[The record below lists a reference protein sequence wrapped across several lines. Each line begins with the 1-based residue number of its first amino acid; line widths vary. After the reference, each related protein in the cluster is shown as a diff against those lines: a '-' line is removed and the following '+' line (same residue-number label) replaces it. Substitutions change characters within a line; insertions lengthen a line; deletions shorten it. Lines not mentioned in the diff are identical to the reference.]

1 MFLHLMK
8 ALLKGGG
15 VVNGY
20 QVWLESFYN
29 SIKGKAMRLYIIGN
43 GFDIRHGLP
52 TRYKHFKSYVAKN
65 DKELYDAIEEYIPAG
80 DEWNELESALGE
92 IDYELILQNSEM
104 FLVTYNTEDWSD
116 AYHHDYQYEVD
127 KITRMLSARLK
138 EQFADWVKGINIAD
152 AYNSEQYIPPIPR
165 ESLYFS
171 FNYTNTLQQIYAVPD
186 AQIMHIHGNCSYDED
201 LILGH
206 SFRVEKSL
214 NPYIGPDQDIRIAE
228 AYDSIDKYFGN
239 TFKPS
244 EDIIKEEN
252 VFFSSL
258 KNVDEV
264 IVLGHSLAEV
274 DGEYFS
280 EINKSIQKSARWI
293 VALYKGE
300 EKSGSLEDY
309 DVRASNIFYVLYEDI

>member
-1 MFLHLMK
+1 MK
-8 ALLKGGG
+8 ALLKGGA
-15 VVNGY
+15 NWE
-20 QVWLESFYN
+20 QVRLISFYN
-29 SIKGKAMRLYIIGN
+29 STMGKTMRLYIIGN

-52 TRYKHFKSYVAKN
+52 TGYKHFKSYVAKN
-65 DKELYDAIEEYIPAG
+65 DQELYDSIEEYIPAG

-104 FLVTYNTEDWSD
+104 FLASYNTDDWSD
-116 AYHHDYQYEVD
+116 AYHHDYQYEID

-138 EQFADWVKGINIAD
+138 KQFADWVKGINIAD
-152 AYNSEQYIPPIPR
+152 ADNSEQYIPPIAR

-186 AQIMHIHGNCSYDED
+186 EQIIHIHGNCSYDDD

-214 NPYIGPDQDIRIAE
+214 NPYIGPDQDTRIAE
-228 AYDSIDKYFGN
+228 AYDSIDEYFGN

-244 EDIIKEEN
+244 EDIIEDIIKEER

-274 DGEYFS
+274 DGKYFA
-280 EINKSIQKSARWI
+280 EINKSIQENARWI
-293 VALYKGE
+293 VALYRGE

-309 DVRASNIFYVLYEDI
+309 DVRDSNISYVQYEDI

>member
-138 EQFADWVKGINIAD
+138 EQLADWVKGINIAD

-274 DGEYFS
+274 DGEYFA
-280 EINKSIQKSARWI
+280 EINKSIPKSARWI

-309 DVRASNIFYVLYEDI
+309 DVRASNISFVLYEDI

>member
-1 MFLHLMK
+1 
-8 ALLKGGG
+8 
-15 VVNGY
+15 
-20 QVWLESFYN
+20 
-29 SIKGKAMRLYIIGN
+29 MRLYIIGN

-52 TRYKHFKSYVAKN
+52 TGYKHFKSYVAKH
-65 DKELYDAIEEYIPAG
+65 DQELYDAIEEYLPAG
-80 DEWNELESALGE
+80 DEWNELESALGA

-104 FLVTYNTEDWSD
+104 FLASYNTDDWSD

-138 EQFADWVKGINIAD
+138 EQFADWVKGINITD
-152 AYNSEQYIPPIPR
+152 ACNSEQYIPPISR

-186 AQIMHIHGNCSYDED
+186 AQIMHIHGNCIYDDD

-214 NPYIGPDQDIRIAE
+214 NPYIGPDQDTRIAE
-228 AYDSIDKYFGN
+228 AYDSIDEYFGN

-244 EDIIKEEN
+244 ENIIKEES

-274 DGEYFS
+274 DGEYFA
-280 EINKSIQKSARWI
+280 EINKSIQENARWI
-293 VALYKGE
+293 VALYRGE

-309 DVRASNIFYVLYEDI
+309 NVRDSNISYVQYEDI

>member
-8 ALLKGGG
+8 ALLKGEG

-309 DVRASNIFYVLYEDI
+309 DVRASNISYVLYEDI

>member
-1 MFLHLMK
+1 M
-8 ALLKGGG
+8 
-15 VVNGY
+15 VVNRE
-20 QVWLESFYN
+20 QVRLVSFYN
-29 SIKGKAMRLYIIGN
+29 STKGKTMRLYIIGN

-52 TRYKHFKSYVAKN
+52 TGYKHFKSYVAKN
-65 DKELYDAIEEYIPAG
+65 DQELYDAIEEYMPAG

-104 FLVTYNTEDWSD
+104 FLASYNTDDWSD

-138 EQFADWVKGINIAD
+138 ELFADWVKGINIAD

-186 AQIMHIHGNCSYDED
+186 AQIIHIHGNCSYDDD

-214 NPYIGPDQDIRIAE
+214 NPYIGPDQDTRIAE
-228 AYDSIDKYFGN
+228 AYDSIDEYFGN

-244 EDIIKEEN
+244 EDIIKEESI
-252 VFFSSL
+252 FFSSL

-264 IVLGHSLAEV
+264 IVFWPFACRS
-274 DGEYFS
+274 
-280 EINKSIQKSARWI
+280 
-293 VALYKGE
+293 
-300 EKSGSLEDY
+300 
-309 DVRASNIFYVLYEDI
+309 

>member
-1 MFLHLMK
+1 
-8 ALLKGGG
+8 
-15 VVNGY
+15 
-20 QVWLESFYN
+20 
-29 SIKGKAMRLYIIGN
+29 MRLYIIGN

-52 TRYKHFKSYVAKN
+52 TGYKHFKSYVAKN
-65 DKELYDAIEEYIPAG
+65 DQELYDAIEEYIPAG

-92 IDYELILQNSEM
+92 IDYELILENSEM
-104 FLVTYNTEDWSD
+104 FLASYNTDDWSD

-152 AYNSEQYIPPIPR
+152 AYNSEQYIPPIPT

-186 AQIMHIHGNCSYDED
+186 AQIIHIHGNCSYDDD

-214 NPYIGPDQDIRIAE
+214 NPYIGPNQDTRIAE
-228 AYDSIDKYFGN
+228 AYDSIDEYFGN

-244 EDIIKEEN
+244 EDIIKEESI
-252 VFFSSL
+252 FFSSL

-274 DGEYFS
+274 DGKYFV
-280 EINKSIQKSARWI
+280 EINKSIQENARWI
-293 VALYKGE
+293 VALYRGE

-309 DVRASNIFYVLYEDI
+309 DVRDSNISYVQYEDI

>member
-52 TRYKHFKSYVAKN
+52 TRNKHFKSYVAKN

-244 EDIIKEEN
+244 KDIIKEEN

-274 DGEYFS
+274 DGEYFA
-280 EINKSIQKSARWI
+280 EINKSIPKSARWI

-309 DVRASNIFYVLYEDI
+309 DVRASNISFVLYEDI

>member
-1 MFLHLMK
+1 M
-8 ALLKGGG
+8 
-15 VVNGY
+15 
-20 QVWLESFYN
+20 
-29 SIKGKAMRLYIIGN
+29 GKTMRLYIIGN

-52 TRYKHFKSYVAKN
+52 TGYKHFKSYVAKN
-65 DKELYDAIEEYIPAG
+65 DQELYDSIEEYIPAG

-104 FLVTYNTEDWSD
+104 FLASYNTDDWSD

-138 EQFADWVKGINIAD
+138 KQFADWVKGINIAD
-152 AYNSEQYIPPIPR
+152 ADNSEQYIPPIPR

-186 AQIMHIHGNCSYDED
+186 EQIIHIHGNCSYDDD

-214 NPYIGPDQDIRIAE
+214 NPYIGPDQDTRIAE
-228 AYDSIDKYFGN
+228 AYDSIDEYFGN

-244 EDIIKEEN
+244 EDIIEDIIKEER

-274 DGEYFS
+274 DGKYFA
-280 EINKSIQKSARWI
+280 EINKSIQENARWI
-293 VALYKGE
+293 VALYRGE

-309 DVRASNIFYVLYEDI
+309 DVRDSNISYVQYEDI

>member
-1 MFLHLMK
+1 MFLRLMK
-8 ALLKGGG
+8 VLLKGGM
-15 VVNGY
+15 VVNGE
-20 QVWLESFYN
+20 QVRLVSFYN
-29 SIKGKAMRLYIIGN
+29 STMGKTMRLYIIGN

-52 TRYKHFKSYVAKN
+52 TGYKHFKSYVAKN
-65 DKELYDAIEEYIPAG
+65 DQELYDAIEEYIPAG

-92 IDYELILQNSEM
+92 IDYELILENSEM
-104 FLVTYNTEDWSD
+104 FLASYNTDDWSD

-152 AYNSEQYIPPIPR
+152 AYNSEQYIPPIPT

-186 AQIMHIHGNCSYDED
+186 AQIIHIHGNCSYDDD

-214 NPYIGPDQDIRIAE
+214 NPYIGPNQDTRIAE
-228 AYDSIDKYFGN
+228 DSIDEYFGN

-244 EDIIKEEN
+244 EDIIKEESI
-252 VFFSSL
+252 FFSSL

-274 DGEYFS
+274 DGKYFV
-280 EINKSIQKSARWI
+280 EINKSIQENARWI
-293 VALYKGE
+293 VALYRGE

-309 DVRASNIFYVLYEDI
+309 DVRDSNISYVQYEDI

>member
-1 MFLHLMK
+1 
-8 ALLKGGG
+8 
-15 VVNGY
+15 
-20 QVWLESFYN
+20 
-29 SIKGKAMRLYIIGN
+29 MRLYIIGN

-80 DEWNELESALGE
+80 DEWNELESALSE

-274 DGEYFS
+274 DGEYFA
-280 EINKSIQKSARWI
+280 EINKSIPKSARWI

-309 DVRASNIFYVLYEDI
+309 DVRASNISFVLYEDI

>member
-171 FNYTNTLQQIYAVPD
+171 FNYTNILQQIYAVPD

-244 EDIIKEEN
+244 KDIIKEEN

-274 DGEYFS
+274 DGEYFA
-280 EINKSIQKSARWI
+280 EINKSIPKSARWI

-309 DVRASNIFYVLYEDI
+309 DVRASNISFVLYEDI

>member
-1 MFLHLMK
+1 
-8 ALLKGGG
+8 
-15 VVNGY
+15 
-20 QVWLESFYN
+20 
-29 SIKGKAMRLYIIGN
+29 MRLYIIGN

-52 TRYKHFKSYVAKN
+52 TGYKHFKSYVAKN
-65 DKELYDAIEEYIPAG
+65 DQELYDSIEEYIPAG

-104 FLVTYNTEDWSD
+104 FLASYNTDDWSD

-138 EQFADWVKGINIAD
+138 KQFADWVKGINIAD
-152 AYNSEQYIPPIPR
+152 ADNSEQYIPPIPR

-186 AQIMHIHGNCSYDED
+186 EQIIHIHGNCSYDDD

-214 NPYIGPDQDIRIAE
+214 NPYIGPDQDTRIAE
-228 AYDSIDKYFGN
+228 AYDSIDEYFGN

-244 EDIIKEEN
+244 EDIIEDIIKEER

-258 KNVDEV
+258 KNVGEV

-274 DGEYFS
+274 DGKYFA
-280 EINKSIQKSARWI
+280 EINKSIQENARWI
-293 VALYKGE
+293 VALYRGE

-309 DVRASNIFYVLYEDI
+309 DVRDSNISYVQYEDI